1 MKQTTEWGNVLV
13 LNSLGN
19 LAILYKVNNTCAD
32 NTGEDSHLV
41 FSWVKNK
48 FFVVLYSGVTIL
60 CKHFSLSH
68 TTHIHIVTFK
78 VLDTWV

>member
-1 MKQTTEWGNVLV
+1 M

-19 LAILYKVNNTCAD
+19 LEILYKVNIKLCDTCAD

-41 FSWVKNK
+41 FSWVKDK
-48 FFVVLYSGVTIL
+48 LFVVLYSGVLFMQAFVSVTYNT
-60 CKHFSLSH
+60 H
-68 TTHIHIVTFK
+68 THRHFK